1 MTAFTIYQIYD
12 FLDTILLWIPYPA
25 MLINR
30 AIAGF
35 SGMNSAAM
43 RRRAVQTAIPDNL
56 RARINAAQNILS
68 NAFAL
73 ALTVSAGWIGERID
87 YRWCVT
93 GCSLITIALGWI
105 LIWGNRDVVG
115 PIYNRES

>member
-1 MTAFTIYQIYD
+1 MTTFTIYQIYD

-43 RRRAVQTAIPDNL
+43 RRRAVQTAFPDNL

-73 ALTVSAGWIGERID
+73 ARDGLFADHDRVRLDSDLGEPGRRRPD
-87 YRWCVT
+87 
-93 GCSLITIALGWI
+93 L
-105 LIWGNRDVVG
+105 
-115 PIYNRES
+115 

>member
-1 MTAFTIYQIYD
+1 
-12 FLDTILLWIPYPA
+12 

-43 RRRAVQTAIPDNL
+43 RRRAVQTAFPDNL
-56 RARINAAQNILS
+56 RARISAAQNILS

-73 ALTVSAGWIGERID
+73 ALTVSVGWIGERID